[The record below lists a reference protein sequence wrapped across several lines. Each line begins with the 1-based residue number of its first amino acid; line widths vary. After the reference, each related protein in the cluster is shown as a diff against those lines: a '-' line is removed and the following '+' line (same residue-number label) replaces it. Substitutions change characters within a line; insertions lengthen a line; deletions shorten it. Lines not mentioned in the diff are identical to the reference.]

1 MVSAG
6 PGNTWAPTC
15 GPRPPCPLGRASCAE
30 RPPLR
35 RSVGPRAK
43 TRRTRMVGLAPSARP
58 APPGEVR
65 ERSTADL
72 AVARGGEAR
81 EEGQRRG
88 RDHRLQGV
96 RAHVSAAG
104 ENATRIRKPGRGNTL
119 AGRSQRGRASP
130 YGLPRPRCSND
141 QRGGRGHHGPSATSP
156 AKRPRGR
163 SRRLF
168 ARGARPAGGDTC
180 RSTRGRVE
188 RPGLARSR
196 RGRLP
201 VRQTPRRPCVEPD
214 QAGSRR
220 APSECSG
227 DRNPTERSRPRAPGR
242 PASSMRSAPP

>member
-1 MVSAG
+1 MGITGV
-6 PGNTWAPTC
+6 PGRGRAAAPPGAPRRSRKGRGWWASHHRR
-15 GPRPPCPLGRASCAE
+15 GLPRPPRYGS
-30 RPPLR
+30 
-35 RSVGPRAK
+35 S
-43 TRRTRMVGLAPSARP
+43 APQA
-58 APPGEVR
+58 GQW
-65 ERSTADL
+65 
-72 AVARGGEAR
+72 RGGAR
-81 EEGQRRG
+81 LARRAI
-88 RDHRLQGV
+88 V
-96 RAHVSAAG
+96 AAAAIASASALMHHPTG
-104 ENATRIRKPGRGNTL
+104 ENPPRTLKPGRVRTV
-119 AGRSQRGRASP
+119 AGRGQRGRASP

-188 RPGLARSR
+188 RPRLARSR